1 MADQIAG
8 HQQHRRDGGEHQRR
22 LRRGKLPKL
31 LQRIGEAA
39 LAGEIH
45 RVGNALRA
53 LDRQVRVVDR
63 DDVVKDE
70 QEQKLI
76 QAVGK
81 VAQDHRADH
90 FLPLHPVEQLADQ
103 EAENAAQRHGQQRR
117 QRQTADARNA
127 PFQHEQAGNLRR
139 HRADGDRE
147 VDAHARDNRD
157 DEREHDEHVARQAA
171 EQLVE
176 HVVGRVAGESHAHR
190 AEHDEHDGH
199 DIVAR
204 SVAQSILIHGSHLPT
219 W

>member
-1 MADQIAG
+1 MADQITG

-22 LRRGKLPKL
+22 LRRGKLPEL
-31 LQRIGEAA
+31 LQRVREAA
-39 LAGEIH
+39 LAGKIH
-45 RVGNALRA
+45 RVGDALRA
-53 LDRQVRVVDR
+53 FDRQVRVMNR

-70 QEQKLI
+70 QEQQLI
-76 QAVGK
+76 QAVGE

-90 FLPLHPVEQLADQ
+90 LLPLHPVEQLADQ
-103 EAENAAQRHGQQRR
+103 ETENAAQRHGQQRR

-139 HRADGDRE
+139 HRADGDGE
-147 VDAHARDNRD
+147 VDSHARNNRND
-157 DEREHDEHVARQAA
+157 QREHDEHVARQTA
-171 EQLVE
+171 EQLIE
-176 HVVGRVAGESHAHR
+176 HIVGRVPGESHAHR

-204 SVAQSILIHGSHLPT
+204 CVAQSILIHGSHLPT